1 MSRMLAAAAALA
13 LALAGAA
20 AAQPPPKKGA
30 AYAPP
35 DPPVLNWEVVLGGA
49 GGFGVATSDVD
60 AALEAAGYAPSSS
73 GDFLSAT
80 FFPAVRYRIGAN
92 GAIGLSAS
100 STKLGSTTGTTPGVA
115 VSFQRASEDVA
126 LVFFWRPLSG
136 FRIGAGPAW
145 YRLTAS
151 PEGGADL
158 TVSRL
163 GWLAE
168 AGFAFPEEGR
178 VFADL
183 GIQYRGAGEVD
194 FGTIQP
200 PSRAFSAPAPVSL
213 DGISCAHWAL
223 IVGVGFRF

>member
-1 MSRMLAAAAALA
+1 MSRTAAAAALA

-20 AAQPPPKKGA
+20 AAQAPPKKGA

-35 DPPVLNWEVVLGGA
+35 EPPVLNWEVTLGGA
-49 GGFGVATSDVD
+49 GGFGVATSDMD
-60 AALEAAGYAPSSS
+60 AALRDAGYAPSTS

-80 FFPAVRYRIGAN
+80 FFPAVRFRIGERA
-92 GAIGLSAS
+92 AVGLSAS
-100 STKLGSTTGTTPGVA
+100 STKLGSTTGTTPGA
-115 VSFQRASEDVA
+115 TVSFQRASEDVA
-126 LVFFWRPLSG
+126 LVFFWRPLPG

-158 TVSRL
+158 TVSHL

-168 AGFAFPEEGR
+168 VGAAFPEEGR

-183 GIQYRGAGEVD
+183 AVQYRGAGTAD
-194 FGTIQP
+194 FGTYQP
-200 PSRAFSAPAPVSL
+200 PSPPYGTPAPVSL
-213 DGISCAHWAL
+213 DGIACAHWAL
-223 IVGVGFRF
+223 VVGVGFRF